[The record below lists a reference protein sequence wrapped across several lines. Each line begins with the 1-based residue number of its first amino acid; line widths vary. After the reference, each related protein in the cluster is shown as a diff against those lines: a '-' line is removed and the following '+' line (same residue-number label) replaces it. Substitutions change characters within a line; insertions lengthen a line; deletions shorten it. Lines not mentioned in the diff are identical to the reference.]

1 MDNCKWYYN
10 KYPKIKLVS
19 AIIDLV
25 KNLID
30 LIYKIII

>member
-1 MDNCKWYYN
+1 MDEREFYYN
-10 KYPKIKLVS
+10 VYPKIKLVS

-25 KNLID
+25 KNFID

>member
-1 MDNCKWYYN
+1 MGEHKFYYN
-10 KYPKIKLVS
+10 AYPKIKLVS

-25 KNLID
+25 KNLIG